1 MEAPPVTWNPILPA
15 FVLVIFGI
23 ALLGFGIFALVRATD
38 RRRRINWALRLAA
51 CGLIVLAAFR
61 PGIGSAPAPN
71 LQSEVD
77 VLFVVDTT
85 ASMVAEDWDGAP
97 RLEGVK
103 ADISALASAHE
114 GARFGLVTFDA
125 AAVQRLPFT
134 ADTTAL
140 DALLQTLR
148 PEVTQYSRGSSISIA
163 EPLVKDVLD
172 AASEAEPERAR
183 VVYYLGDGEQT
194 ADTEPD
200 SFSDLAGYLAG
211 GAVLGYGTE
220 AGGPMKE
227 TAGTLE
233 TGEPTYI
240 VDAQGQQALSV
251 IDTAALQQIADELG
265 VPLETRAPGTEVVA
279 AEVDSTRVT
288 QTKGSAETAFEVYWI
303 LASAAFL
310 LLLRDVWESVKHFI
324 ELSRARGGAA

>member
-1 MEAPPVTWNPILPA
+1 MTWNPILPA
-15 FVLVIFGI
+15 FVLVLLGM
-23 ALLGFGIFALVRATD
+23 ALLGFCVFALVRAAD

-51 CGLIVLAAFR
+51 CALVVLAAFR
-61 PGIGSAPAPN
+61 PGIGSASAPN
-71 LQSEVD
+71 LESDVD

-97 RLEGVK
+97 RLDGAK
-103 ADISALASAHE
+103 ADISALAAAHE
-114 GARFGLVTFDA
+114 GARFGVVTFDA

-140 DALLQTLR
+140 DSLVQTLR

-163 EPLVKDVLD
+163 EPLVEDVLK
-172 AASEAEPERAR
+172 AAAEAEPERAR
-183 VVYYLGDGEQT
+183 IVYYLGDGEQT

-200 SFSDLAGYLAG
+200 SFRGLAGYLAG

-227 TAGTLE
+227 TAGTLD
-233 TGEPTYI
+233 TGESSYI

-251 IDTAALQQIADELG
+251 IDPAALQTIADDLV
-265 VPLETRAPGTEVVA
+265 VPLEIREPGTEVVA
-279 AEVDSTRVT
+279 ADIDSSRVT
-288 QTKGSAETAFEVYWI
+288 QTGGSAETAFEVYWM
-303 LASAAFL
+303 LAAAAFL
-310 LLLRDVWESVKHFI
+310 LLLRDVWESIRHFI
-324 ELSRARGGAA
+324 ELSRARGGSA

>member
-1 MEAPPVTWNPILPA
+1 MTWNPILPA
-15 FVLVIFGI
+15 FVLVLVSVL
-23 ALLGFGIFALVRATD
+23 LLGFCVFALVRASD

-51 CGLIVLAAFR
+51 CALILLAAFR

-85 ASMVAEDWDGAP
+85 ASMVAEDWQGAP
-97 RLEGVK
+97 RLDGVK

-134 ADTTAL
+134 SDTTAL
-140 DALLQTLR
+140 DSLLQTLR

-163 EPLVKDVLD
+163 EPLVKDILES
-172 AASEAEPERAR
+172 ASEAEPERAR

-200 SFSDLAGYLAG
+200 SFGDLAGYLAG
-211 GAVLGYGTE
+211 GAVLGYGTD
-220 AGGPMKE
+220 AGGPMRE
-227 TAGTLE
+227 TAGTIDA
-233 TGEPTYI
+233 GEPGYI

-251 IDTAALQQIADELG
+251 IDRGALQTIADELG
-265 VPLETRAPGTEVVA
+265 VPLEVREPGTEVVA
-279 AEVDSTRVT
+279 AEVDSSRVT

-303 LASAAFL
+303 LAIAAFV